1 MRNLLC
7 LVISLALL
15 GVSLAYP
22 SYQDII
28 PNGNNVNHPCKVNYR
43 WPGLGHLN
51 PLGGG
56 ERNPFGE
63 DFSRLGRTW
72 NTALCQLDSDGDGL
86 TNGQELGDPQCTWTP
101 GQTALRTGITHPG
114 VCEPLDSPQCQ
125 GRNDFV
131 SCELDEFDNC
141 ETINRPQ
148 VRSTDLRFS
157 RIQVPPTET
166 NYFCMTF
173 DLPTDQD
180 YHLIAYEPLIDNAN
194 VMHHILLYGCR
205 DPNGQRLDTPA
216 LCGMSDAN
224 NDCTEII
231 GLWAV
236 GVSGYC
242 FPDGLG
248 FRFGG
253 TEYSRVRFEAHYNN
267 PELRSDYTDASG
279 LRLYY
284 QPAQPQ
290 YEDLYTFMI
299 GQRLLAIPPG
309 EPRVEAVGVCPGDC
323 TRAVMNK
330 PAYIISGINHM
341 HYLGR
346 SMKIEIFRDGKLYR
360 TVTNEDYYSYDNP
373 IEHKH
378 DPFIEILP
386 GDEIKTTC
394 VFNSLSSDRHIYY
407 GDGTQD
413 EMCFGF
419 LQIYPKDALP
429 AEASCV
435 SLGAA
440 SACDVAF
447 GTPVGNCDWK
457 VFTNGSHPDTK
468 GWWQEVDK
476 NCNLDGFC
484 RPECKEISERVKNHP
499 CLKGPASSWVNYVF
513 DQFHEGT
520 ALRAKLHSCNSEDSA
535 KDCADCMEYCPT
547 DDVRDSA
554 TGSAAAGVV
563 TFFALL
569 AVRVFGY

>member
-1 MRNLLC
+1 M
-7 LVISLALL
+7 
-15 GVSLAYP
+15 G
-22 SYQDII
+22 
-28 PNGNNVNHPCKVNYR
+28 
-43 WPGLGHLN
+43 
-51 PLGGG
+51 
-56 ERNPFGE
+56 
-63 DFSRLGRTW
+63 
-72 NTALCQLDSDGDGL
+72 
-86 TNGQELGDPQCTWTP
+86 
-101 GQTALRTGITHPG
+101 
-114 VCEPLDSPQCQ
+114 
-125 GRNDFV
+125 
-131 SCELDEFDNC
+131 
-141 ETINRPQ
+141 
-148 VRSTDLRFS
+148 
-157 RIQVPPTET
+157 
-166 NYFCMTF
+166 
-173 DLPTDQD
+173 
-180 YHLIAYEPLIDNAN
+180 
-194 VMHHILLYGCR
+194 
-205 DPNGQRLDTPA
+205 
-216 LCGMSDAN
+216 
-224 NDCTEII
+224 
-231 GLWAV
+231 
-236 GVSGYC
+236 
-242 FPDGLG
+242 
-248 FRFGG
+248 
-253 TEYSRVRFEAHYNN
+253 
-267 PELRSDYTDASG
+267 
-279 LRLYY
+279 
-284 QPAQPQ
+284 
-290 YEDLYTFMI
+290 
-299 GQRLLAIPPG
+299 
-309 EPRVEAVGVCPGDC
+309 GVCPGDC

-378 DPFIEILP
+378 DPLIQILP

-419 LQIYPKDALP
+419 LQIYP
-429 AEASCV
+429 
-435 SLGAA
+435 
-440 SACDVAF
+440 
-447 GTPVGNCDWK
+447 
-457 VFTNGSHPDTK
+457 K